1 MDLTQLRQEIDGLD
15 QELLALFLRRMQC
28 SENVAAYKR
37 RHGVAVFHPEREAEI
52 LRAMTAKAPPG
63 MEPYVRE
70 FFEALLRISKE
81 RQQDLLESEE

>member
-1 MDLTQLRQEIDGLD
+1 
-15 QELLALFLRRMQC
+15 
-28 SENVAAYKR
+28 
-37 RHGVAVFHPEREAEI
+37 
-52 LRAMTAKAPPG
+52 MTAKAPPG